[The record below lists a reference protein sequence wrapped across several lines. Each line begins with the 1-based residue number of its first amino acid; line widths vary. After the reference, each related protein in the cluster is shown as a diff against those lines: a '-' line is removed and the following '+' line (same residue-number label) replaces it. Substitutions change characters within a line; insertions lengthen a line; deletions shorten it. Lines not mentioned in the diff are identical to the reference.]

1 MKQYLHIIKDSPAYP
16 IIYDSNNVVLSMPPI
31 INGDH
36 SKISVNTKNVFIE
49 CTGTDLTK
57 TKIVLD
63 TIVTMFSVY
72 CAEPFIVESADV
84 IQADGSKITYPTLKY
99 RNEIIDRQRVL
110 NLVGFDA
117 NTKDIASLLSK
128 MCLDATAVGNKNF
141 HYYFNYLVAFS
152 NSRI

>member
-1 MKQYLHIIKDSPAYP
+1 
-16 IIYDSNNVVLSMPPI
+16 MPPI

-63 TIVTMFSVY
+63 TLVTMFSVY

-84 IQADGSKITYPTLKY
+84 IQADGSEITYPTLKY
-99 RNEIIDRQRVL
+99 RSETIDRQRVL

-117 NTKDIASLLSK
+117 STKDIASLLSK
-128 MCLDATAVGNKNF
+128 MCLDATAVGNIF
-141 HYYFNYLVAFS
+141 ILLIYIFLIHISHIDSCCIF
-152 NSRI
+152 